1 MMSKRFGKRAREE
14 FERISDAYEKKI
26 YDLQQLIE
34 ISKSLNS
41 TLDYNNLVQ
50 SILYICM
57 GQLKVLR
64 AGLFT
69 RKDIDKQ
76 NLILHRSMVGFDV
89 DHDIEY
95 LIPEGHPL
103 LHYLQD
109 HFYCHLYTELI
120 EAVPELQDLKSVA
133 SLEPYL
139 IVPLK
144 SKTVING
151 VLVLGDPIEG
161 LAITPE
167 DRAYVM
173 DIATLAGI
181 AVHNAFL
188 YEITTTDLMTKLK
201 LRHFFIDN
209 LQDCM
214 AISRKEHRK
223 LALIMMDIDHFK
235 NLNDNYGHLCG
246 DMVIRQVS
254 QVMLDVVRTTDLAA
268 RYGGEEFVLML
279 PDTNMNTAMA
289 IAERIRL
296 QIAEQEYEY
305 NGEPVRLT
313 VSLGV
318 AEFIPA
324 VDQNTFTFI
333 NRADTAMYDS
343 KHEGRNRVTASV
355 ATKADITFHP

>member
-1 MMSKRFGKRAREE
+1 MGLRNMSKRCKDEI
-14 FERISDAYEKKI
+14 ERVRSEYDKKV

-57 GQLKVLR
+57 GQLKVLK

-76 NLILHRSMVGFDV
+76 SLILHRSMVGFDV
-89 DHDIEY
+89 DHEVEY

-103 LHYLQD
+103 LNYLQD
-109 HFYCHLYTELI
+109 HFYCHTYAELL
-120 EAVPELQDLKSVA
+120 AALPELSSLTSVHT
-133 SLEPYL
+133 LEPTL
-139 IVPLK
+139 VIPLR

-151 VLVLGDPIEG
+151 VLVLGDPIQEI
-161 LAITPE
+161 AVSDN
-167 DRAYVM
+167 DRQYVM
-173 DIATLAGI
+173 DISTLAGI

-209 LQDCM
+209 LQDNM
-214 AISRKEHRK
+214 HISRKEDRN
-223 LALIMMDIDHFK
+223 LTLVMIDIDHFK
-235 NLNDNYGHLCG
+235 NLNDSYGHLCG

-254 QVMLDVVRTTDLAA
+254 QVMLDNVRQTDLAA

-279 PDTNMNTAMA
+279 PDTDIDTAIA
-289 IAERIRL
+289 IAERIRI
-296 QIAEQEYEY
+296 QIAEQEFTY
-305 NGEPVRLT
+305 NELVLHIT
-313 VSLGV
+313 VSMGV
-318 AEFIPA
+318 AEYKP
-324 VDQNTFTFI
+324 DSDLNTFTFI
-333 NRADTAMYDS
+333 NRADNAMYAS
-343 KHEGRNRVTASV
+343 KHAGRNKVTS
-355 ATKADITFHP
+355 ADDAGNSFT

>member
-1 MMSKRFGKRAREE
+1 MMFRGIGRRGQEAIKRLTDE
-14 FERISDAYEKKI
+14 YEKKI

-57 GQLKVLR
+57 GQLKMLR

-76 NLILHRSMVGFDV
+76 SLILHRSMVGFEV
-89 DHDIEY
+89 DHQDEY
-95 LIPEGHPL
+95 IIPEGHEL
-103 LHYLQD
+103 LRYLQD
-109 HFYCHLYTELI
+109 HFTCHTYEELLR
-120 EAVPELQDLKSVA
+120 AVPELGQLHAVY

-139 IVPLK
+139 IVPLR
-144 SKTVING
+144 SKTVVNG

-161 LAITPE
+161 LEISDQ
-167 DRAYVM
+167 DRRYVM

-188 YEITTTDLMTKLK
+188 YEITTTDIMTKLK

-209 LQDCM
+209 LQDTM
-214 AISRKEHRK
+214 LVSRKEKRK
-223 LALIMMDIDHFK
+223 LSLVMLDIDHFK
-235 NLNDNYGHLCG
+235 NLNDTYGHLCG

-254 QVMLDVVRTTDLAA
+254 QVMLDSVRQTDLAA

-279 PDTNMNTAMA
+279 PDTDIHTA
-289 IAERIRL
+289 IAISERIRIT
-296 QIAEQEYEY
+296 IAEQEYEY
-305 NGEPVRLT
+305 NGQIIHLT
-313 VSLGV
+313 VSMGV
-318 AEFIPA
+318 AEYHAQI
-324 VDQNTFTFI
+324 DQNTFTFI
-333 NRADTAMYDS
+333 NRADNAMYAS
-343 KHEGRNRVTASV
+343 KHAGRNRVTS
-355 ATKADITFHP
+355 ATLPETVG